1 MEEIALQNLIAQNI
15 CKLKPGLTLLNKEQY
30 IPNKH
35 GTKGFIDLYAK
46 DEKGRHV
53 LIEIKRSNAAAREA
67 NHEVNKYVEGVKQ

>member
-35 GTKGFIDLYAK
+35 GTKGFIDLQMCIRDSPDAATPR
-46 DEKGRHV
+46 EGRRISV
-53 LIEIKRSNAAAREA
+53 CKLLSAGKKED
-67 NHEVNKYVEGVKQ
+67 GT